1 MQIKESMTKQVIT
14 ADSDSSLKEVAAKM
28 EKCDVGCIPIV
39 EGDRLVGIITDRDII
54 IRGVAKGLDLTMHQ
68 AKEIMSTNLCIAT
81 PDMDDS
87 TAAELMISNKIRRLP
102 VLDFDKLVGIVTLG
116 DLAVTTGDTTQCGH
130 ILEEVSSPRGP
141 KCLL

>member
-1 MQIKESMTKQVIT
+1 
-14 ADSDSSLKEVAAKM
+14 M

-39 EGDRLVGIITDRDII
+39 EDERLVGIITDRDIVV
-54 IRGVAKGLDLTMHQ
+54 RGVAKGLDLTMHQ

-81 PDMDDS
+81 PDMDAA
-87 TAAELMISNKIRRLP
+87 TASELMMSNKIRRLP